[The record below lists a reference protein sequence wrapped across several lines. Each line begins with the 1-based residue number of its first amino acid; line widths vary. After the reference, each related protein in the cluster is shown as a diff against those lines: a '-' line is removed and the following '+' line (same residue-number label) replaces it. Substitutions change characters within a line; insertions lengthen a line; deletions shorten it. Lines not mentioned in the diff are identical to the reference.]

1 VLGLE
6 APPPDE
12 LLPGPMASPEEA
24 RAAGAP
30 V

>member
-1 VLGLE
+1 GLE
-6 APPPDE
+6 TPPPED
-12 LLPGPMASPEEA
+12 LMPGRIASPEEA